1 MDTEFLWENL
11 RDRNDLR
18 DQGVDRRII
27 LKWIFSKKDGSGL
40 DKLMWRDVVNPV
52 TKRRG
57 NIKCSELVY
66 CGIISFSRISL

>member
-1 MDTEFLWENL
+1 MDTEFWWENL

-40 DKLMWRDVVNPV
+40 D
-52 TKRRG
+52 
-57 NIKCSELVY
+57 
-66 CGIISFSRISL
+66 